1 MAHRLVFHPAIPDDL
16 ADALAFYD
24 QISFASATASERAS
38 NDV

>member
-24 QISFASATASERAS
+24 QISFALGDRFRES
-38 NDV
+38 VK